1 MDMQVGH
8 EDWVKEIPNSKRPQ
22 YQGPSMSVALGS
34 TRNKRFGFNT
44 TLQRG
49 RGARGR
55 GTSLRIRDT
64 FSKAQATSV
73 SHPRI
78 SETPWCQKCRTNHFE
93 NCLQDRACYNCGG
106 VGHLKKNCPTRCGSQ
121 GQSRRSGRPAT
132 RRTLLEDQPVI
143 LCRPVIL
150 HDLLQLS
157 YLSNNHGCKEELLH

>member
-1 MDMQVGH
+1 MDMQEGH

-78 SETPWCQKCRTNHFE
+78 SEASWCQKCRTNYFGDS
-93 NCLQDRACYNCGG
+93 LQDRACYFSGG
-106 VGHLKKNCPTRCGSQ
+106 VENLKKNCPVRRGSQ
-121 GQSRRSGRPAT
+121 RQSRGSGRPGM
-132 RRTLLEDQPVI
+132 RMNPPEDQPVI
-143 LCRPVIL
+143 LCRPVML